1 MSFNPDPRKMVK
13 EVLFSR
19 KKMEVVYPNLTLI
32 TKSDHSSSFQKH
44 LGQVLDSKLN
54 FDMFKKKFH

>member
-1 MSFNPDPRKMVK
+1 
-13 EVLFSR
+13 
-19 KKMEVVYPNLTLI
+19 MEVVYPNLTLI